1 MRNYQQLLINYYWV
15 DLINEVE
22 YLNDKLHGEWIEY
35 YKSGNIKAVTMYKFD
50 RKEGMKT
57 TFYDNGIKQ
66 SETLY
71 KDDIAASTTIR
82 WDNNG
87 KILE

>member
-1 MRNYQQLLINYYWV
+1 
-15 DLINEVE
+15 
-22 YLNDKLHGEWIEY
+22 
-35 YKSGNIKAVTMYKFD
+35 MYKFD

-71 KDDIAASTTIR
+71 KDDIAISTTIR